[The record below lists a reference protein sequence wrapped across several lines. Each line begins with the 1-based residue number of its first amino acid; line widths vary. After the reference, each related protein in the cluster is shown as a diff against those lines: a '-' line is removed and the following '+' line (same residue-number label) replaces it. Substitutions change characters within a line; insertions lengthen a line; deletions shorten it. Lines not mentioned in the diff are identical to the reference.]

1 MNKKICFVTTGDI
14 KLIAT
19 AKRALGMA
27 DPLTAL
33 GWDVSILM
41 EDTEENRHRVS
52 MECSKDIDVRFF
64 TQRSA
69 REEIRAK
76 NALVREIDPDFLYY
90 CALTMRNCVGVR
102 HRSKKLVEHSEL
114 PSMNYDVKGLKR
126 LRILALE
133 YFSIF
138 FADAL
143 IQASKFLQNTF
154 DQRARRILHPK
165 PLSLYLP
172 YAYAEGVTQVKV
184 IDRAAGKAAQFEG
197 RKVFAFLGSI
207 TRNYGTFTII
217 EAIERIKERHPEV
230 LMLFMGKGVDYE
242 AACSYI
248 EEHHLSDHIK
258 MLGYVDEEDIS
269 FYFSLADYFISPM
282 NDTAQDW
289 ARCPSKLY
297 MYLPYN
303 KPIITCKIGEPYET
317 LRDKGIYYAPSSVE
331 GLAREMEQLLAS
343 GRTELGIDASL
354 HSWSQRSKEFNDW
367 MEKNFQL

>member
-1 MNKKICFVTTGDI
+1 MKKKICFVTTGDI

-64 TQRSA
+64 TQCSA
-69 REEIRAK
+69 REEIKTK
-76 NALVREIDPDFLYY
+76 NALLKDICPDFIYY
-90 CALTMRNCVGVR
+90 CALTTRNCVGLR
-102 HRSKKLVEHSEL
+102 LRSKKLVEHSEL
-114 PSMNYDVKGLKR
+114 PSKNYDVKGLKR
-126 LRILALE
+126 LRILGLE

-143 IQASKFLQNTF
+143 IHASKFLQTTF
-154 DQRARRILHPK
+154 DQRARCILHRK
-165 PLSLYLP
+165 PSSLYLP
-172 YAYAEGVTQVKV
+172 YAYAEGVTQVKC
-184 IDRAAGKAAQFEG
+184 IDRTSGKAAQYEG
-197 RKVFAFLGSI
+197 RKIFSFLGSI

-230 LMLFMGKGVDYE
+230 LMLFMGKGIDYE

-248 EEHHLSDHIK
+248 EGHNLSDYVK
-258 MLGYVDEEDIS
+258 MLGYVEEEDIS
-269 FYFSLADYFISPM
+269 FYFSLTDYFISPM
-282 NDTAQDW
+282 NDTVQDW

-317 LRDKGIYYAPSSVE
+317 LHDKGLYYEPSSVD
-331 GLAREMEQLLAS
+331 GLAREMEQLLVS

-354 HSWSQRSKEFNDW
+354 HSWRRRSKDFNDW